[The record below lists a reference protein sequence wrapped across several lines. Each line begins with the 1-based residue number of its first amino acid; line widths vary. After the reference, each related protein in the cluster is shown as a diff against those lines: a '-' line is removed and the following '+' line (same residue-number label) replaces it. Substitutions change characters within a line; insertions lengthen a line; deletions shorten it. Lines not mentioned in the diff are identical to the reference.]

1 MYNSGENAA
10 RASEVNS
17 NNRTEDYDSDDERE
31 LGDVLRDASNMDT
44 DAPYQSLVLATPFRQ
59 VQPKSR
65 GRVKGLVT
73 KEPGPRACVSDL
85 LIRAR
90 RVWPVG
96 RVCLKMQ
103 PYFLASS
110 LFKNKLCRNEEDS
123 STKFSP
129 PKIAQ
134 RSQVRFSI
142 LWRSPGRFTAACTGE
157 PARETERS
165 VGSLYCMHGPSAL
178 RMPTYSVAVSKFQLP
193 WNLSGFQEPSTT
205 CSPMCAKKTPSAGIR
220 RLGVRP
226 CCICLTSLQLR
237 FQSTTLSTVH
247 IWVDLWIISFPLYSD
262 AATHFEARPNLFF
275 WVEVRK
281 GGDVSR
287 EL

>member
-1 MYNSGENAA
+1 
-10 RASEVNS
+10 
-17 NNRTEDYDSDDERE
+17 
-31 LGDVLRDASNMDT
+31 
-44 DAPYQSLVLATPFRQ
+44 
-59 VQPKSR
+59 
-65 GRVKGLVT
+65 
-73 KEPGPRACVSDL
+73 
-85 LIRAR
+85 
-90 RVWPVG
+90 
-96 RVCLKMQ
+96 MQ

-205 CSPMCAKKTPSAGIR
+205 CSPMCAKKKPFCGDTKTWSPSM
-220 RLGVRP
+220 LYMLDE
-226 CCICLTSLQLR
+226 LTA
-237 FQSTTLSTVH
+237 
-247 IWVDLWIISFPLYSD
+247 SFPIYNFKHSAHMGRLVD
-262 AATHFEARPNLFF
+262 N
-275 WVEVRK
+275 
-281 GGDVSR
+281 
-287 EL
+287 